1 MMIPQKRTTRLK
13 SILRDEYEVVT
24 QVTKDFNYMKKEC
37 WYFSICPQNKF
48 QVKSNLK
55 TQTEKL
61 IFKKILELFF
71 LFVHKIVSQ

>member
-1 MMIPQKRTTRLK
+1 
-13 SILRDEYEVVT
+13 
-24 QVTKDFNYMKKEC
+24 MKKEC

-71 LFVHKIVSQ
+71 SLRPQNCISIVKHIDKLHEHVILSK